1 MGQQQMNQL
10 NSMHMMMNGHAMMN
24 MQQHQGMM
32 HQQNMMSPMSQIN
45 PTQFSTQQPPH
56 SPQPPQQ
63 QAVLLVSN
71 LNSEVLKFLKYFL
84 NLILKRKSRATI
96 CSFCLA
102 SMAMLSASRFCST
115 RRTMRCCK
123 WATFNNRKRQWTIW
137 RIRLCMAN
145 HCALLGLSINTS
157 KCPKRAKRRP
167 TWPKITPIHLS
178 TDSRSLAAKTFK

>member
-56 SPQPPQQ
+56 PPQPPQQ

-71 LNSEVLKFLKYFL
+71 LNSEVFWTHFEKLMIFGFVENHVLRLVHFVWRL
-84 NLILKRKSRATI
+84 WQ
-96 CSFCLA
+96 CG
-102 SMAMLSASRFCST
+102 T
-115 RRTMRCCK
+115 RED
-123 WATFNNRKRQWTIW
+123 FVQQERQCPVANERHPTG
-137 RIRLCMAN
+137 IRVVFKVFFVE
-145 HCALLGLSINTS
+145 INSCNDPNETVGDGNE
-157 KCPKRAKRRP
+157 
-167 TWPKITPIHLS
+167 L
-178 TDSRSLAAKTFK
+178 FEG